1 MIALPK
7 PDVILTHES
16 DLDGLL
22 SGVLLTRLAR
32 HLFGVA
38 VPLEAYHYNVWR
50 QRDPREAAAWV
61 ADLSFESRL
70 DKASWVIIDHHATD
84 AAPKYAHLIHDLNK
98 S

>member
-38 VPLEAYHYNVWR
+38 VPLEA
-50 QRDPREAAAWV
+50 
-61 ADLSFESRL
+61 
-70 DKASWVIIDHHATD
+70 I
-84 AAPKYAHLIHDLNK
+84 
-98 S
+98 